1 MKVLIDIGHPAHV
14 HLFRNM
20 IKEFERNG
28 HDLLVTARDKE
39 FTLSLLDHF
48 KIDYKK
54 RKTNRK
60 GLTSKILG
68 LFYITWDLY
77 KTQKEFKPDL
87 FIGGAGNAYV
97 ALLGFLTNKPA
108 VVFDDTEHD
117 SQKLFFVKRFAN
129 SIVTPDCYQKD
140 LGKKQIRYA
149 GYHELAYLHPNRFKP
164 NNEVLQKLKSNSSD
178 SYSILRFVSW
188 EASHDSGHSGMSLEN
203 KLNAVKKISAHSK
216 AYISSELP
224 LTSDLQPYQFLL
236 EPYAMH
242 DALAFSSLVFGESA
256 TMASEAA
263 VLGIPAIYLDDE
275 SRVYTKELEEKYGL
289 VFNYTESEEDQQR
302 AIDKAAEL
310 LSSNDQKEEW
320 KLKRN
325 KLLDDKIDV
334 TAFMVWFV
342 ENYPKSV
349 RVMKENPNFQY
360 NFK

>member
-1 MKVLIDIGHPAHV
+1 MKILIDIGHPAHV
-14 HLFRNM
+14 HLFRNL
-20 IKEFERNG
+20 IQELRENG
-28 HDLLVTARDKE
+28 HHIFITARDKE
-39 FTLSLLDHF
+39 FTLSLLDHY
-48 KIDYKK
+48 KIEYKK

-60 GLTSKILG
+60 GLISKLFG

-77 KTQKEFKPDL
+77 KIQKEFKPDL

-97 ALLGFLTNKPA
+97 AFLGFLTKKPSI
-108 VVFDDTEHD
+108 VFDDTEHD
-117 SQKLFFVKRFAN
+117 SQKLFFVKRFAS
-129 SIVTPDCYQKD
+129 SILNPDCYQKD

-164 NNEVLQKLKSNSSD
+164 VKEVLQKLRSNSSE

-188 EASHDSGHSGMSLEN
+188 EASHDTGHSGMSLNN
-203 KLNAVKKISAHSK
+203 KLNAVKKISTHSK

-224 LTSDLQPYQFLL
+224 LTPDLQPYKFSLA
-236 EPYAMH
+236 PYTMH

-275 SRVYTKELEEKYGL
+275 SRVYTKELEVKYGL
-289 VFNYTESEEDQQR
+289 VFNYTESEADQQR
-302 AIDKAAEL
+302 AIDKAVEL
-310 LSSNDQKEEW
+310 LSSSDQKEEW
-320 KLKRN
+320 LWKRN

-334 TAFMVWFV
+334 TSFMVWFV

-349 RVMKENPNFQY
+349 KVMKEKPNFQY